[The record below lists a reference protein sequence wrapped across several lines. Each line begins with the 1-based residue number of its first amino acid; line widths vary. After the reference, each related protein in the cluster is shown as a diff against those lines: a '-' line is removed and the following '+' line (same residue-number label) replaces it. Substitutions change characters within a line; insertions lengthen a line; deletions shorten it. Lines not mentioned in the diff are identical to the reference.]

1 MTSSS
6 VIEGPAQDSETEGNP
21 PFVSDY
27 LAYLLAHASHLVSG
41 QFHEHLRKLGIQ
53 VPTWRVLAILSD
65 GDGMTIGEVARI
77 GLFNQ
82 PTATKIV
89 ERLCED
95 ELVER
100 RQDAADRRKTLVF
113 ITAKG
118 RELVQD
124 LLEDAKSH
132 EKRVTASYSDEEV
145 KLLKDVLR
153 TLISRLA

>member
-1 MTSSS
+1 MVSSP
-6 VIEGPAQDSETEGNP
+6 VIEDPATDSESVGKP

-41 QFHEHLRKLGIQ
+41 QFHDHLRKLGIQ

-82 PTATKIV
+82 PTATKVV

-95 ELVER
+95 GLVER
-100 RQDAADRRKTLVF
+100 RQDEADRRKTLVF

-118 RELVQD
+118 RELVQG
-124 LLEDAKSH
+124 LLEDAKTH
-132 EKRVTASYSDEEV
+132 EKRVTASYSEEEI

-153 TLISRLA
+153 TLVSRLA